1 MGGQAVGSAVWGVL
15 ASVTSLSVA
24 MEIAAG
30 LLFLGGLSVSVLP
43 LHDGAVLD
51 RSVVHFWAEPVLMFE
66 PRPTDGPVLVTVEYR
81 VPADRHAAFIHAIA
95 AVEQSRRRTGASR
108 WGLFQDTA
116 DPDQFIWRPG
126 SRWSGT
132 PSSRNRRNARISL
145 RPSPRRAAVRCR

>member
-81 VPADRHAAFIHAIA
+81 VPADRHARVHPRHGGGRAVPPAYRRQPLGTVPGHCRSRPVHLATGEPVVRHAIQPEPA
-95 AVEQSRRRTGASR
+95 
-108 WGLFQDTA
+108 
-116 DPDQFIWRPG
+116 
-126 SRWSGT
+126 
-132 PSSRNRRNARISL
+132 
-145 RPSPRRAAVRCR
+145 